1 MSISQLDMLTLV
13 PRTNEVS
20 NIRQVEMQKTTQEQA
35 QMNTMFQQHI
45 KHDQRKTVETKK
57 GEYKEVRY
65 DAKEK
70 GNGQS
75 FGNKNKKGKK
85 KQEETPLKS
94 SPTGGSSFDIKI

>member
-1 MSISQLDMLTLV
+1 MSITQVDMLTLV

-20 NIRQVEMQKTTQEQA
+20 NIRQVEMQRPTQEQA

-45 KHDQRKTVETKK
+45 KHEQKKTVETKK

-75 FGNKNKKGKK
+75 LGDKNKKGKK
-85 KQEETPLKS
+85 KQEETPLNT
-94 SPTGGSSFDIKI
+94 PLTNGSSFDIKI

>member
-1 MSISQLDMLTLV
+1 MLTLI

-20 NIRQVEMQKTTQEQA
+20 NVRQVEMQRPTQEQT

-45 KHDQRKTVETKK
+45 KHEQQKTVEAKK
-57 GEYKEVRY
+57 GENKEMRY

-75 FGNKNKKGKK
+75 LGDRNKRGKK
-85 KQEETPLKS
+85 KQEETVVDTT
-94 SPTGGSSFDIKI
+94 PTNGSSFDIKI

>member
-1 MSISQLDMLTLV
+1 MSISQVDMLTLV

-20 NIRQVEMQKTTQEQA
+20 QIRHVEMQRPAQEQA

-45 KHDQRKTVETKK
+45 KHEQNKIVETKK
-57 GEYKEVRY
+57 GEYKEMRY

-75 FGNKNKKGKK
+75 LGDRNKKGKK
-85 KQEETPLKS
+85 KQDETHVNTP
-94 SPTGGSSFDIKI
+94 PTNRSSFDIKI

>member
-45 KHDQRKTVETKK
+45 KHEQRKTVETKK